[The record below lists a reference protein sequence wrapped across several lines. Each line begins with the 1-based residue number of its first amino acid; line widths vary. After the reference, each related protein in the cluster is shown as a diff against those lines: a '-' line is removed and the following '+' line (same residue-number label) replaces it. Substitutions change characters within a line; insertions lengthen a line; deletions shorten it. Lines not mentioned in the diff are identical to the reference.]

1 MPESK
6 SGALT
11 SLAIPLRELAA
22 CRHFNYI
29 AVASTGKILF
39 YNSLICKSD
48 FIGCFVSDLAFHA
61 IHFAGTCFSTCSA
74 SCSVENAQNTHAP
87 EPVILAA
94 P

>member
-1 MPESK
+1 LP
-6 SGALT
+6 T
-11 SLAIPLRELAA
+11 P
-22 CRHFNYI
+22 CNYV

-48 FIGCFVSDLAFHA
+48 FIGCFASDLVFHA
-61 IHFAGTCFSTCSA
+61 FHFAGTCFSTCSA
-74 SCSVENAQNTHAP
+74 SCSLENALNTHAP